1 MLRLAGR
8 STSINVRKVIWTL
21 GELGEP
27 FELYDPSLDP
37 RGARELMSLN
47 PIALGPVLLDGDRS
61 LWESNTI
68 CRYLAG
74 KFERKDLL
82 PEDPADR
89 SEVEKWM
96 DWQATNLNSAWV
108 PCFMARVRR
117 DPTFVANPGVVQDSM
132 KRWNALS
139 LVLDARLAQAEYLA
153 LDRFTLAD
161 IVIGLSV
168 HRWRETPMQR
178 PRTPHLD
185 RYFARLRE
193 RPAMLAA
200 LGGGEP

>member
-8 STSINVRKVIWTL
+8 STSINVRKVVWTL
-21 GELGEP
+21 GELAEP
-27 FELYDPSLDP
+27 FDLIDPSVDP
-37 RGARELMSLN
+37 QAARSLMALN
-47 PIALGPVLLDGDRS
+47 PIALSPVLQDGDRL

-68 CRYLAG
+68 CRYLVG
-74 KFERKDLL
+74 KFDRRDLL
-82 PEDPADR
+82 PEDPHER

-108 PCFMARVRR
+108 NCFMALVRC
-117 DPTFVANPGVVQDSM
+117 DPAYAGNADAVQEST

-139 LVLDARLAQAEYLA
+139 LTLDTHLANAQYLA

-168 HRWRETPMQR
+168 HRWRETPLQR
-178 PRTPHLD
+178 PATPNLD
-185 RYFARLRE
+185 RYYIELKGRG
-193 RPAMLAA
+193 PMLAA
-200 LGGGEP
+200 LGHGEP

>member
-21 GELGEP
+21 TELGEP
-27 FELYDPSLDP
+27 FELIDPTVDP
-37 RGARELMSLN
+37 QAARSMVALN
-47 PIALGPVLLDGDRS
+47 PIALTPVLHDGDRV

-74 KFERKDLL
+74 KFGRTDLL
-82 PEDPADR
+82 PADPVER

-108 PCFMARVRR
+108 PCFMALVRR
-117 DPTFVANPGVVQDSM
+117 DPLFDPDSNAVQESAN
-132 KRWNALS
+132 RWNALA
-139 LVLDARLAQAEYLA
+139 LILDTHLADVDHLA
-153 LDRFTLAD
+153 LGRFTLAD

-168 HRWRETPMQR
+168 HRWRETPIRR
-178 PRTPHLD
+178 PATPNLD
-185 RYFARLRE
+185 RYYTRLKE
-193 RPAMLAA
+193 RSAMLAA
-200 LGGGEP
+200 LGRGEP